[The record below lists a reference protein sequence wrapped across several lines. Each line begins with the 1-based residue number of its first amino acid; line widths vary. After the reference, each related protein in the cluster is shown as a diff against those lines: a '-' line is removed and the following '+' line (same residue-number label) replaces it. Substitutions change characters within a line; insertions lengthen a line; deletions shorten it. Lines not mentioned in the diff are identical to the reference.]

1 MAEEMLAWLTNLT
14 LGRNN
19 FVITILLCE
28 ILYAI
33 PARPRTIRRLPAW
46 VLPAAGILL
55 FVAIGVNMPPI
66 LAGPISVAVT
76 TLAVFAL
83 SLLIGCGVL
92 EEDPWRILFNG
103 TAAYATQNLAL
114 NLSEFLILVLQA
126 AGWWKLLLHFG
137 VQGMAYLA
145 CYYLFAR
152 KARSSELHLNK
163 RVVIQLLLITVFI
176 SNFLFSFFA
185 VNQMTRSYIHIPLAI
200 CGMLT
205 LQLQFTEYRDGNVLR
220 EKEILEQLLF
230 REQKRHELMQETIDI
245 INIKSH
251 DLKKQVQLIRRM
263 GALPD
268 AVLQEVES
276 AVNAYDA
283 MVDTGSHSLD
293 LIILEEKLLCEKYHI
308 PMDVMADGKVLD
320 FIPPADLYSLIGN
333 GLRNAVER
341 SLKESEQQR
350 SITLSIHQAGGYA
363 IVQITNYCSTPITFV
378 GGMPKTDKDDQR
390 FHGYGL
396 KSMEYVVKKYGGN
409 MVLDYHDNV
418 FMVKII
424 IPLEPR
430 A

>member
-1 MAEEMLAWLTNLT
+1 MAEETLALLTRLT
-14 LGRNN
+14 TGRND

-28 ILYAI
+28 ILYI
-33 PARPRTIRRLPAW
+33 FPSRPRTVRRLPAW
-46 VLPAAGILL
+46 VLPVAGILL
-55 FVAIGVNMPPI
+55 FLVIGFHMPMIP
-66 LAGPISVAVT
+66 AGPITAT
-76 TLAVFAL
+76 INTLFIFAL
-83 SLLIGCGVL
+83 SLLIQKCVL
-92 EEDPWRILFNG
+92 EEDPWRILFYG
-103 TAAYATQNLAL
+103 TSAYATQNLAL
-114 NLSEFLILVLQA
+114 NLSELLVLVLQA
-126 AGWWKLLLHFG
+126 DGWWKLLLHIG
-137 VQGMAYLA
+137 VQGLTYLV
-145 CYYLFAR
+145 CYFLFAR
-152 KARSSELHLNK
+152 KARSSDLHLNK
-163 RVVIQLLLITVFI
+163 GVLIQLLLITIFV

-185 VNQMTRSYIHIPLAI
+185 ANQMTRTYIHIPLAI
-200 CGMLT
+200 CCMLT

-251 DLKKQVQLIRRM
+251 DLRKQVQLIRRM

-268 AVLQEVES
+268 DVLLEVES

-293 LIILEEKLLCEKYHI
+293 LIILEEKLLCEKHHI
-308 PMDVMADGKVLD
+308 LMDVMADGKVLD

-333 GLRNAVER
+333 GLRNAVEH

-350 SITLSIHQAGGYA
+350 SITLNIHQAGGYA
-363 IVQITNYCSTPITFV
+363 IIQITNYCTTPITFV
-378 GGMPKTDKDDQR
+378 GGMPKTGKDDKR

-409 MVLDYHDNV
+409 MVLDYHNNV

-424 IPLEPR
+424 IPLHHS

>member
-1 MAEEMLAWLTNLT
+1 MVEETLDWLTRLT
-14 LGRNN
+14 TGRNN
-19 FVITILLCE
+19 FVITILICE
-28 ILYAI
+28 LIYI
-33 PARPRTIRRLPAW
+33 CPARPRTLRRLPAW

-55 FVAIGVNMPPI
+55 FLATGVFMPLIP
-66 LAGPISVAVT
+66 AGPFAVTVT
-76 TLAVFAL
+76 TLFIFAL
-83 SLLIGCGVL
+83 SLLIQRAVL

-114 NLSEFLILVLQA
+114 NVSELLILLLHA
-126 AGWWKLLLHFG
+126 DGWWKLLLHIG
-137 VQGMAYLA
+137 VYGLICLA
-145 CYYLFAR
+145 CYFLFAR
-152 KARSSELHLNK
+152 KARSRELHLNK
-163 RVVIQLLLITVFI
+163 GVVIQLFLVTICV

-185 VNQMTRSYIHIPLAI
+185 AKQMTASYIHIPLAI
-200 CGMLT
+200 CCMLT
-205 LQLQFTEYRDGNVLR
+205 LQLQFAEFRDSNVLR
-220 EKEILEQLLF
+220 EKEILERLLF

-268 AVLQEVES
+268 DVLQEVES

-283 MVDTGSHSLD
+283 MVDTGNHSLD
-293 LIILEEKLLCEKYHI
+293 LIILEEKLLCEKHHI
-308 PMDVMADGKVLD
+308 PMDIMADGKVLD

-333 GLRNAVER
+333 GLRNAVEH
-341 SLKESEQQR
+341 SLKENEQQR
-350 SITLSIHQAGGYA
+350 SITLTIHQAGGYA

-378 GGMPKTDKDDQR
+378 GGMPKTEKDDKR

-409 MVLDYHDNV
+409 MVLDYRDNV

-424 IPLEPR
+424 IPLHHPD
-430 A
+430 